1 MKIDQ
6 KLEFA
11 FARNVAALQKHPNPP
26 KHRSGTLSLT
36 TCLENFKPFQSDS
49 NRFKAIQSEK
59 TDPHREKPRQP
70 FSLCLV
76 DAALRASAA
85 SALTV
90 FLLPW
95 KFHLRSRT
103 LSAGK

>member
-70 FSLCLV
+70 FSPLLSGGGSACLRGLCV
-76 DAALRASAA
+76 NSFF
-85 SALTV
+85 V
-90 FLLPW
+90 
-95 KFHLRSRT
+95 T
-103 LSAGK
+103 LEIPPQIPDPVCG